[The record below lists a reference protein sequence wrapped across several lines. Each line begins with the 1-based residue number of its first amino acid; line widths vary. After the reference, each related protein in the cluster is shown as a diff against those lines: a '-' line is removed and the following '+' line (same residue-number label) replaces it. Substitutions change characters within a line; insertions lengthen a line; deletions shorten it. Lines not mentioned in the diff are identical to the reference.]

1 MKNNKFIKIIFIVF
15 FALSLTINSAKSID
29 PPYQAQMERLT
40 NILGSLYYLQPLCG
54 YNEIDWR
61 KQVATLIMLEKPTK
75 DRKQRLAG
83 AFNEGFQTFA
93 RIYNIC
99 TPSAK
104 EAMERFLQEGA
115 SLAKYIHTQFAE

>member
-1 MKNNKFIKIIFIVF
+1 MKNNKFIKIILIVF
-15 FALSLTINSAKSID
+15 FTLGITINNAKSID

-54 YNEIDWR
+54 YDEIDWR
-61 KQVATLIMLEKPTK
+61 EQADILITLEKPTR

-83 AFNEGFQTFA
+83 AFNEGFQAFA

-104 EAMERFLQEGA
+104 EAMERFLREGA
-115 SLAKYIHTQFAE
+115 YLAKYIHTQFAE